1 MAHELVK
8 NRDSEQAKL
17 SLNVKLT
24 SVPAPLAN
32 TLFTTAAAA
41 SNYYGNDG
49 IIYENLEKSTANK
62 ELNDKKRLAT
72 IGANFARAY
81 TMD

>member
-1 MAHELVK
+1 MILISIHFLGWILAYFE
-8 NRDSEQAKL
+8 
-17 SLNVKLT
+17 LNVKLT

-49 IIYENLEKSTANK
+49 IIYENLEKSTAN
-62 ELNDKKRLAT
+62 T
-72 IGANFARAY
+72 V
-81 TMD
+81 